1 MLTLS
6 STAPNFDRGQLFLG
20 SENFK
25 LISKL
30 ISSSQKKK
38 IPRKVD
44 PYQNGST
51 LKIFIK

>member
-6 STAPNFDRGQLFLG
+6 STAPYFDKGQLFWG

-30 ISSSQKKK
+30 EYSNQKKK
-38 IPRKVD
+38 IPRKVA
-44 PYQNGST
+44 P
-51 LKIFIK
+51 K